1 MYKPSTQASVAAQVA
16 LQGMST
22 MAKTVKTS
30 GSSPTNP
37 GAVLYAVP
45 APG

>member
-1 MYKPSTQASVAAQVA
+1 MYTTSTQVSVAAQVA
-16 LQGMST
+16 LQGMDST
-22 MAKTVKTS
+22 GKTS